1 MCVYTSMHTYT
12 CCRVLCYIQLY
23 RWDMVVTLRE
33 RVRRREGEE
42 VRVQPHDLAFSPLWN
57 TSALI
62 LTWPGRDSCE
72 DPQTHRTAEPP
83 TTNVRGK
90 MTCRPSGVSVCA
102 TRESFRLDRGVRVG
116 CSRKRL
122 FPQTPCSYR
131 SNLEATPLPEAL
143 S

>member
-1 MCVYTSMHTYT
+1 MYTSIHTYT

-23 RWDMVVTLRE
+23 RWDIVVTLRE
-33 RVRRREGEE
+33 RERRREGEE
-42 VRVQPHDLAFSPLWN
+42 ARVQPHNLAFSSLRN

-62 LTWPGRDSCE
+62 FTWPGRDSCE
-72 DPQTHRTAEPP
+72 DPQTHRTAEPYHKRP
-83 TTNVRGK
+83 GEN
-90 MTCRPSGVSVCA
+90 MTCRPSSVSVCA
-102 TRESFRLDRGVRVG
+102 TRESFRLDRGVRAG

-131 SNLEATPLPEAL
+131 SNLKATPLPEAL